1 MITMISLRR
10 ILLCCTMTVVA
21 LTGIGLLTTAPQA
34 AQAVSVS
41 LSSPVQIAANTYG
54 LDNSVADE
62 AGLPK
67 KELKL
72 TVLGVIKWILGFL
85 GVIGV
90 ILVVYAGFLW
100 MTAAGNDDQI
110 SKAKGII
117 TAAIIGLIIV
127 ILAFA
132 IVQFVLGGVN
142 TATNT

>member
-1 MITMISLRR
+1 MISLRR

-21 LTGIGLLTTAPQA
+21 LTGIGMLTIAPHA
-34 AQAVSVS
+34 AQAASVS
-41 LSSPVQIAANTYG
+41 PSSPVQIAASDYG
-54 LDNSVADE
+54 LSNDVATD
-62 AGLPK
+62 AGLPSK
-67 KELKL
+67 GLKP
-72 TVLGVIKWILGFL
+72 TVLAVIKWILGFL

-100 MTAAGNDDQI
+100 MTAAGNDEQI